1 MQIQD
6 QDWSK
11 CKSSSKE
18 SSHLKSL
25 MTKIT
30 GCHTA
35 SERIASHC
43 CVACTLSITILVIN
57 SRWKGNFDGK
67 IPVKRSQPYPS
78 GSLSPWKDLRQDSP
92 VKWSLHVKVMDI
104 NTVPQRLICSC
115 CSRWCR
121 TSPME
126 GLATLGPW
134 LSPPWASL
142 TLYCAPPS
150 FIHTG

>member
-1 MQIQD
+1 MPHCQWANSQPLL
-6 QDWSK
+6 
-11 CKSSSKE
+11 CCL
-18 SSHLKSL
+18 HSL
-25 MTKIT
+25 DHNP
-30 GCHTA
+30 GY
-35 SERIASHC
+35 
-43 CVACTLSITILVIN
+43 

-78 GSLSPWKDLRQDSP
+78 GSLSPWKDSRQDSP
-92 VKWSLHVKVMDI
+92 VKWPLHLKIMDI
-104 NTVPQRLICSC
+104 NTVPQRLICSWC
-115 CSRWCR
+115 LRWCG

-150 FIHTG
+150 FIQRGWRYHSCYLYKEDKDISCYQECKHSPLQHQE